1 MKFTPLLL
9 TLHLSLIL
17 CITSATPCF
26 AGGEEEINTISEK
39 ELIPLE
45 KVEVITLGSREEAE
59 NFARELEM
67 SGYKTIV
74 INGDKGDHQGYKV
87 FILINKKDQNIPDLS
102 EELSKGPADNKS
114 TQDEAPGGYNKSDNK
129 PSWEILGRRHRN
141 VHASLTLSGIF
152 TDNALNSR
160 SNKKS
165 DFSTL
170 LSPAVWILF
179 PYSSQNITPL
189 SLSLRSPGGS
199 LLTRQWPESLLHY
212 QAFLYYKTDISLT
225 STSGGLV
232 YGTTPAQTLSGRIIL
247 SGNRFSLLAEDQY
260 EFSHLEQQAGLAT
273 TPGEQERYN
282 SNLLNVSLAYAS
294 RNRLVFQAG
303 YSHFITVYKSD
314 LGSFRDRRDNGL
326 SASVSYKLSPRM
338 NLVGEY
344 RYVNISYDKTS
355 ELDSSEH
362 YFMGGISWNITAK
375 SKGLL
380 KAGYGVKNF
389 DHSRGNFSSFSFEAQ
404 LDHRFTPK
412 TSLSFSAYRKTSETN
427 VLGMDFAL
435 TDGLDVRLQH
445 LLTSRLTSSAGFS
458 IINDHYKKG
467 PELTGSADSRLYQVN
482 LALQYAFKRWLK
494 GGIGYAYTIRN
505 SSLSELD
512 YRSNTFYFN
521 ITSAI

>member
-9 TLHLSLIL
+9 ILHICLIL
-17 CITSATPCF
+17 CIASAAPCF
-26 AGGEEEINTISEK
+26 AGGVEEIKNIPEK

-74 INGDKGDHQGYKV
+74 INEDRGDNQGYKV
-87 FILINKKDQNIPDLS
+87 FILINKKDQNIPELS
-102 EELSKGPADNKS
+102 EEPSQGPADNKIS
-114 TQDEAPGGYNKSDNK
+114 QESDNK

-141 VHASLTLSGIF
+141 VRASLAVSGIF
-152 TDNALNSR
+152 TDNALNSK
-160 SNKKS
+160 SNEKS
-165 DFSTL
+165 DFSTI
-170 LSPAVWILF
+170 LSPAIWILF
-179 PYSSQNITPL
+179 PYSNQNITLL

-199 LLTRQWPESLLHY
+199 YLTRQWPESLLHY
-212 QAFLYYKTDISLT
+212 QASLYYRTDIPLT
-225 STSGGLV
+225 SSSGGLV
-232 YGTTPAQTLSGRIIL
+232 YGKTPAQTLSGRLLL

-260 EFSHLEQQAGLAT
+260 EFSHLEQEAGAVT
-273 TPGEQERYN
+273 TSGANDRYY
-282 SNLLNVSLAYAS
+282 SNLLNVALSYNS

-303 YSHFITVYKSD
+303 YSHFIIRDLSD
-314 LGSFRDRRDNGL
+314 LGSFRDRQDDGL
-326 SASVSYKLSPRM
+326 SASVSYKLSPWM

-375 SKGLL
+375 SKGLF

-389 DHSRGNFSSFSFEAQ
+389 DHSPGDFSSFSFEAQ

-427 VLGMDFAL
+427 VMGMDFSL
-435 TDGLDVRLQH
+435 TDGLDVKLQH
-445 LLTSRLTSSAGFS
+445 LLTSRLTSSAGFL

-467 PELTGSADSRLYQVN
+467 PELTENADSRLYQVN

-505 SSLSELD
+505 SSLSELE